1 MTNEVPD
8 NVIRLYDATSI
19 PFKETSHK
27 NWSQV
32 VTQNIKTVFKALISL
47 DSIYKAATITS
58 RCILSNSLSLPLL

>member
-27 NWSQV
+27 NWSQI
-32 VTQNIKTVFKALISL
+32 VTQDQDHVFQALIRL
-47 DSIYKAATITS
+47 YSIYKAATITS